1 MKYILGTPGKVFT
14 SGRLILLDFLKTE
27 LDSLRKDNLYRQLR
41 WFEGSQSP
49 RTTVNGRDCILL
61 SSNNYLGLTDHPQVK
76 DAALKAVVRWGTGSG
91 GSRLISGN
99 FFLYKELE
107 EKIAKFKNTEEV
119 IVFSSGYLT
128 NIGTISSLVSPEDA
142 VISDEL
148 NHASIIDGSRLSRA
162 RVVIFGHKDMPQLE
176 KALNETQ
183 DCRRRLVITD
193 GVFSMDGDLAPLP
206 EIVALAEKY
215 DAFVMVDD
223 AHATGIFGS
232 RGTGT
237 VEHFNLEGKVAVQVG
252 TLSKALASC
261 GGYVTGKSDLINYLR
276 NKARS
281 FIYSTGLPPA
291 AVGAAIA
298 AVDLIREKPEIRA
311 RLFDNADFLRK
322 GLTRLGFTILT
333 EESQIIP
340 ILVGDD
346 SLTMAMDK
354 ALFEHGVFVTGIRPP
369 SVPPGTSRLRVSV
382 MSTHTR
388 EDLEEV
394 LNIFES
400 AGRETGLI

>member
-1 MKYILGTPGKVFT
+1 ME
-14 SGRLILLDFLKTE
+14 FLKTE
-27 LDSLRKDNLYRQLR
+27 LDSLRKTDLYRQLK
-41 WFEGSQSP
+41 WFEGPQSP
-49 RTTVNGRDCILL
+49 RTTVNGRNCILL
-61 SSNNYLGLTDHPQVK
+61 SSNNYLGLTDHQQVK

-99 FFLYKELE
+99 FLLYKELE
-107 EKIAKFKNTEEV
+107 EKIAQFKNTEEV

-128 NIGTISSLVSPEDA
+128 NIGTISSLVGPEDA
-142 VISDEL
+142 VFSDEL
-148 NHASIIDGSRLSRA
+148 NHASIIDGCRLSRS
-162 RVVIFGHKDMPQLE
+162 RVVIFDHKDMQQLE
-176 KALNETQ
+176 RALSETQ

-215 DAFVMVDD
+215 NAFVMVDD

-291 AVGAAIA
+291 AVGSAIA
-298 AVDLIREKPEIRA
+298 AVDIIREEPEIRA
-311 RLFDNADFLRK
+311 RLFDNATFLRE
-322 GLTRLGFTILT
+322 GLARLGFTILT
-333 EESQIIP
+333 RESQIIP

-354 ALFEHGVFVTGIRPP
+354 ALFERGIFVTGIRPP

-382 MSTHTR
+382 MATHTR

-394 LNIFES
+394 LNVFES

>member
-1 MKYILGTPGKVFT
+1 M
-14 SGRLILLDFLKTE
+14 DFLKTE
-27 LDSLRKDNLYRQLR
+27 LDSLRKASLYRQLR
-41 WFEGSQSP
+41 WFEGPQSP
-49 RTTVNGRDCILL
+49 RTTVNGRNCILL

-76 DAALKAVVRWGTGSG
+76 DAACQALARWGTGSG

-99 FFLYKELE
+99 FLLYKELE
-107 EKIAKFKNTEEV
+107 EKIAQFKNTEEV
-119 IVFSSGYLT
+119 IVFSSGYLA
-128 NIGTISSLVSPEDA
+128 NIGTISSLAGPEDA

-148 NHASIIDGSRLSRA
+148 NHASIIDGCRLSRA
-162 RVVIFGHKDMPQLE
+162 RVVIFGHKDMKQLE
-176 KALNETQ
+176 KALSETQ

-206 EIVALAEKY
+206 EIVRLAEKY

-223 AHATGIFGS
+223 AHATGVFGS

-237 VEHFNLEGKVAVQVG
+237 VEHFNLEGKVAVQVW

-311 RLFDNADFLRK
+311 RLFDNINFLSE
-322 GLTRLGFTILT
+322 GLTRLGFTILNR
-333 EESQIIP
+333 ESQIIP

-346 SLTMAMDK
+346 GLTMVMDK
-354 ALFEHGVFVTGIRPP
+354 SLFGRGVFVAGIRPP

-382 MSTHTR
+382 MATHTR

-394 LNIFES
+394 LNVFES

>member
-1 MKYILGTPGKVFT
+1 MDFLRTE
-14 SGRLILLDFLKTE
+14 LDFL
-27 LDSLRKDNLYRQLR
+27 RKASLYRQLR
-41 WFEGSQSP
+41 WFEGPQSP
-49 RTTVNGRDCILL
+49 RTTVNGRNCILL

-76 DAALKAVVRWGTGSG
+76 DAACQALARWGTGSG

-99 FFLYKELE
+99 FLLYRELE
-107 EKIAKFKNTEEV
+107 EKIAQFKNTEEV

-128 NIGTISSLVSPEDA
+128 NIGTISSLAGAEDA

-148 NHASIIDGSRLSRA
+148 NHASIIDGCRLSRA
-162 RVVIFGHKDMPQLE
+162 RVVIFGHKDMQQLE
-176 KALNETQ
+176 KVLSETQ

-206 EIVALAEKY
+206 EIVHLAEKY

-223 AHATGIFGS
+223 AHATGVFGS
-232 RGTGT
+232 HGTGT

-311 RLFDNADFLRK
+311 RLFDNVNFLSE

-333 EESQIIP
+333 RESQIIP

-346 SLTMAMDK
+346 NLTMDMDK
-354 ALFEHGVFVTGIRPP
+354 ALFERGVFVTGIRPP

-382 MSTHTR
+382 MATHKR

-394 LNIFES
+394 LNVFES
-400 AGRETGLI
+400 AGREIGLI

>member
-1 MKYILGTPGKVFT
+1 LE
-14 SGRLILLDFLKTE
+14 FLKTE
-27 LDSLRKDNLYRQLR
+27 LDSLRKTNLYRQLK

-49 RTTVNGRDCILL
+49 RTTVNGRNCILL
-61 SSNNYLGLTDHPQVK
+61 SSNNYLGLTDHQQVK

-99 FFLYKELE
+99 FILYKELE
-107 EKIAKFKNTEEV
+107 EKIAQFKNTEEV

-128 NIGTISSLVSPEDA
+128 NIGTISSLVGPEDA

-148 NHASIIDGSRLSRA
+148 NHASIIDGCRLSRS
-162 RVVIFGHKDMPQLE
+162 RVLIFNHKDMQQLE
-176 KALNETQ
+176 RALNETQ

-215 DAFVMVDD
+215 NAFVMVDD
-223 AHATGIFGS
+223 AHATGVFGS

-261 GGYVTGKSDLINYLR
+261 GGYVTGKSDLINFLR

-298 AVDLIREKPEIRA
+298 AVDIIREEPEIRA
-311 RLFDNADFLRK
+311 RLFDNATFLRE
-322 GLTRLGFTILT
+322 GLARLGFTILT
-333 EESQIIP
+333 RESQIIP
-340 ILVGDD
+340 ILAGDD

-354 ALFEHGVFVTGIRPP
+354 ALFERGIFVTGIRPP

-382 MSTHTR
+382 MATHTR

-394 LNIFES
+394 LNVFES
-400 AGRETGLI
+400 AGREIGLI

>member
-1 MKYILGTPGKVFT
+1 ME
-14 SGRLILLDFLKTE
+14 FLKTE
-27 LDSLRKDNLYRQLR
+27 LDYLRNANLYRQLR

-61 SSNNYLGLTDHPQVK
+61 SSNNYLGLTDHPDVK
-76 DAALKAVVRWGTGSG
+76 DAALKALARWGTGSG

-107 EKIAKFKNTEEV
+107 DKIAQFKNAEEV

-128 NIGTISSLVSPEDA
+128 NIGTISSLVGPEDA

-148 NHASIIDGSRLSRA
+148 NHASIIDGCRLSRA
-162 RVVIFGHKDMPQLE
+162 RVVIFGHKDMLQLE

-206 EIVALAEKY
+206 EIVALAEKN

-223 AHATGIFGS
+223 AHATGILGS
-232 RGTGT
+232 QGTGT

-298 AVDLIREKPEIRA
+298 AIDLIREKPEIRA
-311 RLFDNADFLRK
+311 RLFDNANFLRE

-333 EESQIIP
+333 MESQIIP
-340 ILVGDD
+340 ILIGDD
-346 SLTMAMDK
+346 GLTMAMDK
-354 ALFEHGVFVTGIRPP
+354 ALFERGVFVTGIRPP

-382 MSTHTR
+382 MATHTR

>member
-1 MKYILGTPGKVFT
+1 LE
-14 SGRLILLDFLKTE
+14 FLKTE
-27 LDSLRKDNLYRQLR
+27 LDSLRKTDLYRQLK
-41 WFEGSQSP
+41 WFEGPQSP
-49 RTTVNGRDCILL
+49 RTTVNGRNCILL
-61 SSNNYLGLTDHPQVK
+61 SSNNYLGLTDHQQVK

-99 FFLYKELE
+99 FLLYKELE
-107 EKIAKFKNTEEV
+107 EKIAQFKNTEEV

-128 NIGTISSLVSPEDA
+128 NIGTISSLVGPEDA
-142 VISDEL
+142 VFSDEL
-148 NHASIIDGSRLSRA
+148 NHASIIDGCRLSRS
-162 RVVIFGHKDMPQLE
+162 RVVIFDHKDMQQLE
-176 KALNETQ
+176 RALSETQ

-215 DAFVMVDD
+215 NAFVMVDD

-291 AVGAAIA
+291 AVGSAIA
-298 AVDLIREKPEIRA
+298 AVDIIREEPEIRA
-311 RLFDNADFLRK
+311 RLFDNATFLRE
-322 GLTRLGFTILT
+322 GLARLGFTILT
-333 EESQIIP
+333 RESQIIP

-354 ALFEHGVFVTGIRPP
+354 ALFERGIFVTGIRPP

-382 MSTHTR
+382 MATHTR

-394 LNIFES
+394 LNVFES

>member
-1 MKYILGTPGKVFT
+1 ME
-14 SGRLILLDFLKTE
+14 FLKTE
-27 LDSLRKDNLYRQLR
+27 LDSLRKTNLYRQLK

-49 RTTVNGRDCILL
+49 RTTVNGRNCILL
-61 SSNNYLGLTDHPQVK
+61 SSNNYLGLTDHQQVK

-99 FFLYKELE
+99 FILYKELE
-107 EKIAKFKNTEEV
+107 EKIAQFKNTEEV

-128 NIGTISSLVSPEDA
+128 NIGTISSLVGPEDA

-148 NHASIIDGSRLSRA
+148 NHASIIDGCRLSRS
-162 RVVIFGHKDMPQLE
+162 RVLIFNHKDMQQLE
-176 KALNETQ
+176 RALNETQ

-215 DAFVMVDD
+215 NAFVMVDD
-223 AHATGIFGS
+223 AHATGVFGS

-261 GGYVTGKSDLINYLR
+261 GGYVTGKSDLINFLR

-298 AVDLIREKPEIRA
+298 AVDIIREEPEIRA
-311 RLFDNADFLRK
+311 RLFDNATFLRE
-322 GLTRLGFTILT
+322 GLARLGFTILT
-333 EESQIIP
+333 RESQIIP
-340 ILVGDD
+340 ILAGDD

-354 ALFEHGVFVTGIRPP
+354 ALFERGIFVTGIRPP

-382 MSTHTR
+382 MATHTR

-394 LNIFES
+394 LNVFES
-400 AGRETGLI
+400 AGREIGLI

>member
-1 MKYILGTPGKVFT
+1 ME
-14 SGRLILLDFLKTE
+14 FLRTE
-27 LDSLRKDNLYRQLR
+27 LDSLRKASLYRQLR
-41 WFEGSQSP
+41 WFEGPQSP
-49 RTTVNGRDCILL
+49 RTTVNGRNCILL

-76 DAALKAVVRWGTGSG
+76 DAACQALARWGTGSG

-99 FFLYKELE
+99 FLLYRELE
-107 EKIAKFKNTEEV
+107 EKIAQFKNTEEV

-128 NIGTISSLVSPEDA
+128 NIGTISSLAGAEDA

-148 NHASIIDGSRLSRA
+148 NHASIIDGCRLSRA
-162 RVVIFGHKDMPQLE
+162 RVVIFGHKDMQQLE
-176 KALNETQ
+176 KAFSETQ

-206 EIVALAEKY
+206 EIVHLAEKY
-215 DAFVMVDD
+215 DSFVMVDD
-223 AHATGIFGS
+223 AHATGVFGS
-232 RGTGT
+232 HGTGI
-237 VEHFNLEGKVAVQVG
+237 VEHFNLGGKVAVQVG

-311 RLFDNADFLRK
+311 RLFDNVNFLSE

-333 EESQIIP
+333 RESQIIP

-346 SLTMAMDK
+346 NLTMDMDK
-354 ALFEHGVFVTGIRPP
+354 ALFERGVFVTGIRPP

-382 MSTHTR
+382 MATHKR

-394 LNIFES
+394 LNVFES
-400 AGRETGLI
+400 AGREIGLI

>member
-1 MKYILGTPGKVFT
+1 M
-14 SGRLILLDFLKTE
+14 LILLEFLKTE
-27 LDSLRKDNLYRQLR
+27 LDSLHKDNLYRQLR
-41 WFEGSQSP
+41 WFEGPQSP
-49 RTTVNGRDCILL
+49 RTTVNGRNCILL

-107 EKIAKFKNTEEV
+107 EKIAQFKNAEEV

-128 NIGTISSLVSPEDA
+128 NIGTISSLVGPEDA

-148 NHASIIDGSRLSRA
+148 NHASIIDGCRLSRA
-162 RVVIFGHKDMPQLE
+162 RVVIFSHKDMTQLE
-176 KALNETQ
+176 KALNETKN
-183 DCRRRLVITD
+183 CRRRLVITD

-206 EIVALAEKY
+206 EIVALAEKHG
-215 DAFVMVDD
+215 AFVMVDD

-232 RGTGT
+232 QGTGT
-237 VEHFNLEGKVAVQVG
+237 VEHFNLKGKVAVQVG

-261 GGYVTGKSDLINYLR
+261 GGYVAGKSDLINYLR

-298 AVDLIREKPEIRA
+298 AVDLIREKPEMRA
-311 RLFDNADFLRK
+311 RLFDNANFLRK
-322 GLTRLGFTILT
+322 GLNMLGFTILT
-333 EESQIIP
+333 GESQIIP

-346 SLTMAMDK
+346 GLTMATDK
-354 ALFEHGVFVTGIRPP
+354 ALFERGVFVTGIRFP

-382 MSTHTR
+382 MATHTR

>member
-1 MKYILGTPGKVFT
+1 LE
-14 SGRLILLDFLKTE
+14 FLKTE
-27 LDSLRKDNLYRQLR
+27 LDYLRNANLYRQLR

-61 SSNNYLGLTDHPQVK
+61 SSNNYLGLTDHPDVK
-76 DAALKAVVRWGTGSG
+76 DAALKALARWGTGSG

-107 EKIAKFKNTEEV
+107 DKIAQFKNAEEV

-128 NIGTISSLVSPEDA
+128 NIGTISSLVGPEDA

-148 NHASIIDGSRLSRA
+148 NHASIIDGCRLSRA
-162 RVVIFGHKDMPQLE
+162 RVVIFGHKDMLQLE

-206 EIVALAEKY
+206 EIVALAEKN

-223 AHATGIFGS
+223 AHATGILGS
-232 RGTGT
+232 QGTGT

-298 AVDLIREKPEIRA
+298 AIDLIREKPEIRA
-311 RLFDNADFLRK
+311 RLFDNANFLRE

-333 EESQIIP
+333 MESQIIP
-340 ILVGDD
+340 ILIGDD
-346 SLTMAMDK
+346 GLTMAMDK
-354 ALFEHGVFVTGIRPP
+354 ALFERGVFVTGIRPP

-382 MSTHTR
+382 MATHTR